1 LATLIITTQLHH
13 RNNTISILALLTKW
27 PGTVDTTGI
36 VDKIS
41 ILALLTDLELLTKW
55 PVFLQNASGNP
66 SLESAKSGPGYRLDY
81 ITVYTTKKMPHEST
95 RSIRIYFEIF
105 FKWSCIRVCHKGA
118 AYFLPSVTVFSE
130 LVHKC
135 RYCELHTT
143 ESVIDLNYQQ
153 LRLAYLILVC
163 TG

>member
-1 LATLIITTQLHH
+1 MATLIITTQLHH

-105 FKWSCIRVCHKGA
+105 SSGAVYEFATKVQPTFCHPLQFFLNWCINV
-118 AYFLPSVTVFSE
+118 VTVNS
-130 LVHKC
+130 
-135 RYCELHTT
+135 T
-143 ESVIDLNYQQ
+143 Q
-153 LRLAYLILVC
+153 LSL
-163 TG
+163 